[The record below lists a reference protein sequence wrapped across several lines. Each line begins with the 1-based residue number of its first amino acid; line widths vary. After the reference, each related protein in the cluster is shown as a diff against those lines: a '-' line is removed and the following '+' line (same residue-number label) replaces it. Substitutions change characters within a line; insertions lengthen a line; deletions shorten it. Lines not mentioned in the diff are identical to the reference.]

1 MAQSL
6 SDIAAALKNA
16 KSILIIAHTQPDGD
30 TLGSCFA
37 LNNALSTAGYK
48 TLICCDSGVP
58 DRYLPLLEG
67 DMLHMPKDVAE
78 QYDIAVCLDC
88 ADKSR
93 MGKAYKLFK
102 KYENTIN
109 IDHHITNDGFAKINY
124 IKDASSVGE
133 IIFELLS
140 EMRLDVDEKTAEY
153 LYIAISTDTGN
164 YTYSNTSENCM
175 AISSRLI
182 EKFDLRRT
190 AEILFRRRSL
200 VSTQLIGRAIS
211 SLEMHKEGKIA
222 LMSLLKSDF
231 KELNADGS
239 DCDNIVNYARE
250 IDTALAAV
258 MLREI
263 DTGVKVSLR
272 SKGDVDVC
280 SVAAAFGGGGHKNA
294 AGCCIGKKMEEA
306 KKEVLEKLAE
316 LV

>member
-6 SDIAAALKNA
+6 TDIAVALKNA
-16 KSILIIAHTQPDGD
+16 ESILIIAHTQPDGD
-30 TLGSCFA
+30 TLGSCYA
-37 LNNALSTAGYK
+37 LHNALSAAGYK
-48 TLICCDSGVP
+48 SKVCCDSPVP
-58 DRYLPLLEG
+58 EKYQPLMDSGILI
-67 DMLHMPKDVAE
+67 MPDEISEKYDVA
-78 QYDIAVCLDC
+78 VSLDC

-93 MGKAYKLFK
+93 MGKSYKLFK
-102 KYENTIN
+102 KYDNTIN
-109 IDHHITNDGFAKINY
+109 IDHHVSNDAFAKINY
-124 IKDASSVGE
+124 VKEASSVGE
-133 IIFELLS
+133 IIYELLD
-140 EMRLDVDEKTAEY
+140 EMKLEIDAKTAEY

-175 AISSRLI
+175 SISSRLI
-182 EKFDLRRT
+182 EKFDLRST

-211 SLEMHKEGKIA
+211 SLEMYSEGRIA
-222 LMSLLKSDF
+222 IMSLLMSDLE
-231 KELNADGS
+231 ELGADGS

-263 DTGVKVSLR
+263 NTGVKVSLR

-294 AGCCIGKKMEEA
+294 AGCCIGKKIEKA